1 MIWHDLTGAYKIYTQ
16 HRSTRLLLGIIPSLV
31 GYIYPRSY
39 PYVTPIAMDFS
50 TTNQYI
56 YILCIYIWFRSKN
69 GTNKTIWKPDQQDL
83 NGEYPFWCDPFDSF
97 DHRQSMLR
105 PRAMPLVRRWDMPL
119 GSDMEV
125 TTEWSLDNLNMGLC
139 ENMVPLNPIVN
150 SHHFSGKHVIKWCT
164 LIVDIPTKNFADWF
178 TFGSRQIVRGW
189 CIVPAMAVGSYCHV
203 LTGWKTIRCPWW
215 HAIVIVSII
224 DELIINRGMGQNH
237 SKPIKFHILFP
248 YLGE

>member
-56 YILCIYIWFRSKN
+56 YIYYMYIYIWFRSKN

-164 LIVDIPTKNFADWF
+164 LIVDIPTEEFRRLVHIWIEADCSQLMHCSCH
-178 TFGSRQIVRGW
+178 GSRFLLPCLDG
-189 CIVPAMAVGSYCHV
+189 
-203 LTGWKTIRCPWW
+203 LK
-215 HAIVIVSII
+215 
-224 DELIINRGMGQNH
+224 NH
-237 SKPIKFHILFP
+237 SLSLVTCHCDCEYHWWID
-248 YLGE
+248 Y